1 MHVNLF
7 IYSEKIPKQYFAK
20 GFSLTILTIVY
31 CMEHN
36 ITTMLP
42 KDRSIFIFITDNPI
56 KIRGCDRSSQSYYY
70 LKPEQL

>member
-42 KDRSIFIFITDNPI
+42 KDLRPKSMRIACTNSKQKHDP
-56 KIRGCDRSSQSYYY
+56 
-70 LKPEQL
+70 

>member
-31 CMEHN
+31 CMGQT

-42 KDRSIFIFITDNPI
+42 KDLRPKAMRIACN
-56 KIRGCDRSSQSYYY
+56 
-70 LKPEQL
+70 

>member
-1 MHVNLF
+1 MHINLF

-42 KDRSIFIFITDNPI
+42 KDLRPKTMRIACTN
-56 KIRGCDRSSQSYYY
+56 
-70 LKPEQL
+70 